1 MSDPHED
8 EDDHPDRAGSQVEL
22 TRLHDDLQVEYYTLS
37 DLVGAFDQ
45 RLLTIKGWGV
55 TVSLAMLGVAF
66 QQRHYGLFF
75 VAAISGIAFWIV
87 EAITKAH
94 QMRFYP
100 RMRAI
105 EVICYDQFG
114 VSSDSEKLS
123 SPLIDWSWKI
133 APQEYGSRRLQG
145 FDLNK
150 PERYV
155 SASPRTK
162 LGRLWKLTRTVRY
175 PHVALPHAVS
185 VVAGLTLF
193 ILGATD
199 HLDRMPL

>member
-1 MSDPHED
+1 MSDSQED
-8 EDDHPDRAGSQVEL
+8 ADDHLARDVSEVEL
-22 TRLHDDLQVEYYTLS
+22 ARLHDDLQVEYYKLS

-45 RLLTIKGWGV
+45 QLLTIKGWGV

-75 VAAISGIAFWIV
+75 VVAISGIAFWIV
-87 EAITKAH
+87 EAITKVH

-114 VSSDSEKLS
+114 VSSESEKLS
-123 SPLIDWSWKI
+123 SPLIDWSWQLGS
-133 APQEYGSRRLQG
+133 QECRSRRSQG
-145 FDLNK
+145 VDPNK
-150 PERYV
+150 PQRYV
-155 SASPRTK
+155 STSPPTR
-162 LGRLWKLTRTVRY
+162 LGRVWQLTRTVRY
-175 PHVALPHAVS
+175 PHVALPHAMS

>member
-1 MSDPHED
+1 MSDLQQD
-8 EDDHPDRAGSQVEL
+8 EDDHLDGAGSEVAL
-22 TRLHDDLQVEYYTLS
+22 ARLHDDLQVEYYKLC

-87 EAITKAH
+87 EAITKVH

-100 RMRAI
+100 RMRTI

-114 VSSDSEKLS
+114 ISSESEKLS
-123 SPLIDWSWKI
+123 SPLIDWSWQMES
-133 APQEYGSRRLQG
+133 QEFGSRRLQG
-145 FDLNK
+145 FDPNK

-155 SASPRTK
+155 SATPPTT
-162 LGRLWKLTRTVRY
+162 LGRLWQLTRTVRY
-175 PHVALPHAVS
+175 PHVALPHAIT
-185 VVAGLTLF
+185 VVAGITLF
-193 ILGATD
+193 IMGATD
-199 HLDRMPL
+199 HLDQMPL

>member
-1 MSDPHED
+1 M
-8 EDDHPDRAGSQVEL
+8 VEL
-22 TRLHDDLQVEYYTLS
+22 ARFHDDLHVEYYKLS
-37 DLVGAFDQ
+37 ELVGAFDQ

-55 TVSLAMLGVAF
+55 TVGLATLGVAF
-66 QQRHYGLFF
+66 QQRHYGLFL
-75 VAAISGIAFWIV
+75 VAAMGGIAFWTV
-87 EAITKAH
+87 EAIEKVH

-105 EVICYDQFG
+105 EVICYGQFG
-114 VSSDSEKLS
+114 ISSESEKLS
-123 SPLIDWSWKI
+123 SPLIDWSWTI
-133 APQEYGSRRLQG
+133 APQEHGSRRSHG

-155 SASPRTK
+155 PTTPRTR

-175 PHVALPHAVS
+175 PHVALPHAIS

-193 ILGATD
+193 MLGATD